1 MPSAT
6 ISSLIDNLQDPLSLE
21 IRAQIARIADLDT
34 PVLICGE
41 TGSGKDVWVDYLQAI
56 SRYPRLLNL
65 HCGDVPETLLES
77 EWFGYTKGAFTG
89 ADRDYE
95 GKWQSADNGIIFLN
109 QVDLLSLNLQAKL
122 LRIIERK
129 KYYPLGSNREVTIQA
144 RFVFSA
150 DSGIE
155 ERVARGEFRSDL
167 YYRIAVYKIF
177 IPPLRERPKDLRALL
192 AFFAGREGVQLEM
205 DPKAEEMLHR
215 YPWPGNIR
223 ELENFVHGA
232 AIRRCAIGADE
243 VQGLYAH
250 SRQLLEYVKAKEL
263 SLAEMEQEY
272 MEYLLKKYRNKSRV
286 AALLGINRKS
296 LYNKLKKP

>member
-192 AFFAGREGVQLEM
+192 AFFAGREGVRLEM
-205 DPKAEEMLHR
+205 NPKPRRCCTAI
-215 YPWPGNIR
+215 PGRATSANWKISSTAPPS
-223 ELENFVHGA
+223 GA
-232 AIRRCAIGADE
+232 APSART
-243 VQGLYAH
+243 
-250 SRQLLEYVKAKEL
+250 
-263 SLAEMEQEY
+263 
-272 MEYLLKKYRNKSRV
+272 KSR
-286 AALLGINRKS
+286 ASTPIPASFSSMSKPRNCRWRKWS
-296 LYNKLKKP
+296 KNTWSTS